1 MVAGYAIGVDVG
13 ATKTAVG
20 LIDSKGRVVRD
31 ARNLTPKE
39 RGPFAIV
46 DNIITLAREVS
57 AGVTPAEIAGIG
69 VGLPAQVDF
78 ARQEIE
84 YCTNLPL
91 AGVDVRSLVGSGLKL
106 PVTID
111 NDGNLAVFGECRYG
125 AGRNISDVIMVTVGT
140 GIGGGM
146 FLGGEPYRGSRGLGA
161 EFGHMVIDRN
171 GPTCTCGGRGHLE
184 AYLGR
189 PALVALATERLSGGV
204 DSSIRREAG
213 GQIADIDADD
223 IVAAAKAG
231 DEVALDIL
239 REAGAVLG
247 DALVGLINALN
258 PKMVCIGGGIGETAD
273 ELVRVAREVAQSQA
287 LAGRKDATIVQAT
300 LGNDA
305 GILGAAALAF
315 DQYAAREGFNL

>member
-46 DNIITLAREVS
+46 DNIISLAREVS
-57 AGVTPAEIAGIG
+57 AGIAHSEVAGIG
-69 VGLPAQVDF
+69 VGLPAQIDF

-91 AGVDVRSLVGSGLKL
+91 AGVDVRSLVGTAFKL

-125 AGRNISDVIMVTVGT
+125 AGRNVSDVLMVTVGT

-146 FLGGEPYRGSRGLGA
+146 FLSGEPYRGSRGLGA
-161 EFGHMVIDRN
+161 EFGHMVIDRR
-171 GPTCTCGGRGHLE
+171 GPVCTCGGRGHLE

-189 PALVALATERLSGGV
+189 PALVAAAAARVAAHPESAILAH
-204 DSSIRREAG
+204 AG
-213 GQIADIDADD
+213 GSVAGIDADH
-223 IVAAAKAG
+223 IVAAANEG
-231 DEVALDIL
+231 DEVALTVL
-239 REAGAVLG
+239 REAGEILG
-247 DALVGLINALN
+247 DALVGLINAFN
-258 PKMVCIGGGIGETAD
+258 PKMVCIGGGIGESAD
-273 ELVRVAREVAQSQA
+273 GMFTVARDVALSQA
-287 LAGRKDATIVQAT
+287 LAGRKDVTIVKAT

>member
-13 ATKTAVG
+13 ATKTSAG
-20 LIDSKGRVVRD
+20 LIDTKGRVVRE

-46 DNIITLAREVS
+46 DNMIVLAREVS
-57 AGVTPAEIAGIG
+57 AGVTPAEIAGVG
-69 VGLPAQVDF
+69 VGVPAQVDF

-84 YCTNLPL
+84 FCTNLPL
-91 AGVDVRSLVGSGLKL
+91 AGIDVRSLVGTGLRL

-111 NDGNLAVFGECRYG
+111 NDGNLAAFGECRYG
-125 AGRNISDVIMVTVGT
+125 AGRKVSDVLMVTLGT
-140 GIGGGM
+140 GVGGGM
-146 FLGGEPYRGSRGLGA
+146 WLAGEPYRGARGLAA

-171 GPTCTCGGRGHLE
+171 GPECTCGGRGHIE

-189 PALVALATERLSGGV
+189 PAIARRARSLAESFRGAALLEAAGGSLDLVDADALVA
-204 DSSIRREAG
+204 
-213 GQIADIDADD
+213 
-223 IVAAAKAG
+223 VARAG
-231 DEVALDIL
+231 DEPSLEIL
-239 REAGAVLG
+239 RELGEVLG
-247 DALVGLINALN
+247 DALIGLVNAFN
-258 PKMVCIGGGIGETAD
+258 PRMVCIGGGIGEAAD
-273 ELVRVAREVAQSQA
+273 ELVRVAADRVDTHA
-287 LAGRKDATIVQAT
+287 LAGRKDVTVVQAT

>member
-1 MVAGYAIGVDVG
+1 MVASYAIGVDVG

-20 LIDSKGRVVRD
+20 LIDAKGRVVRD
-31 ARNLTPKE
+31 VRNLTPKE

-46 DNIITLAREVS
+46 DNIINLAREVS
-57 AGVTPAEIAGIG
+57 VGVTSAEIAGVG

-91 AGVDVRSLVGSGLKL
+91 AGVDVRSLVGSGLRL

-111 NDGNLAVFGECRYG
+111 NDGNLAVLGECRYG
-125 AGRNISDVIMVTVGT
+125 AGRNISDVLMVTVGT

-146 FLGGEPYRGSRGLGA
+146 FLAGEPYRGARGLGA
-161 EFGHMVIDRN
+161 EFGHMVIDRS
-171 GPTCTCGGRGHLE
+171 GPDCTCGGRGHLE

-189 PALVALATERLSGGV
+189 PAIAARGREAAATYAGSAILAA
-204 DSSIRREAG
+204 AG
-213 GQIADIDADD
+213 GQLDRVDADSV
-223 IVAAAKAG
+223 VAAAVSG
-231 DEVALDIL
+231 DELALTIL
-239 REAGAVLG
+239 RDLGEVLG
-247 DALVGLINALN
+247 DALVGLINAFN

-273 ELVRVAREVAQSQA
+273 ELVNVAREVAHSQA

-315 DQYAAREGFNL
+315 EQYAAREGFNL